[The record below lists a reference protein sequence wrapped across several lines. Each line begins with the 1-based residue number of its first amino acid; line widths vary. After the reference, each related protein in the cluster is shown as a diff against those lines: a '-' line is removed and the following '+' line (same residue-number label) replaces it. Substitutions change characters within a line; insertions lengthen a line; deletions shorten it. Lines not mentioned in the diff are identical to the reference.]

1 MTRIE
6 DLDTPAVVVLL
17 DRLEDNITRVQG
29 MISSHGLLNR
39 PHIKTHKIPAI
50 GKLQIKAGAIGLT
63 CQKLGEAKVFI
74 EAGVCE
80 DLLLTYNIIGEQKTD
95 RLMELAA
102 RVKRL
107 AVVADNET
115 VLRGLSEAG
124 RRHGRDVQLLIECD
138 TGFGTEWSANSSKLL
153 LSLPCSR

>member
-29 MISSHGLLNR
+29 MISSYGLLNR

-50 GKLQIKAGAIGLT
+50 GKLQIKAGAVGLT

-74 EAGVCE
+74 EAGVC
-80 DLLLTYNIIGEQKTD
+80 
-95 RLMELAA
+95 
-102 RVKRL
+102 
-107 AVVADNET
+107 
-115 VLRGLSEAG
+115 
-124 RRHGRDVQLLIECD
+124 
-138 TGFGTEWSANSSKLL
+138 
-153 LSLPCSR
+153 